1 MFSTALI
8 KPNTVPEWLFIE
20 YVLCA
25 LPILWLLGTRIYN
38 LFFHKLASLPG
49 PIAYRAS
56 GLPYV
61 YKLITGQWPHTLK
74 ALHEEYGPIVR
85 YSPNDVSFISAQAW
99 NEIYGHGKP
108 NKPTM
113 SKDLRLYRE
122 TLTES
127 KNILIANDAD
137 HSRMRRLLSHAFSEK
152 ALRGQEDILRSH
164 IDKLISSLGTRADEQ
179 GETAV
184 VDLCLWY
191 NLLTFDVLGDLAF
204 GEPFGCLDSG
214 DYHPW
219 VAIIFD
225 GFKLSSYVQ
234 SLRRY
239 PRAFHILKFLLPH
252 DLIARQQVHQRQSFD
267 KVKMRVELGAKPDDP
282 NARKDFLSYVLR
294 HNDERGMTADEM
306 GENANILIT
315 AGSETTATALTATTY
330 WLLRNPAVYQK
341 LVNEIRSRFAT
352 EADIDAQSVCQIDY
366 LLAALKEGLRMHPP
380 VPSGLARQVP
390 KGGASICDNWIAED
404 TKVSVSH
411 YVAYSSTL
419 NFTLPDQFIPER
431 WLDTTPFAND
441 ATEVFQPFSY
451 GPRNCIGMNLAHIE
465 MRIALARVLWNYDL
479 ELQPASQSWHK
490 QKIYIFWEKPA
501 LLVRVIRRKNLV
513 QRTKTPSS

>member
-1 MFSTALI
+1 MSYALLLT
-8 KPNTVPEWLFIE
+8 PNIGQQIE
-20 YVLCA
+20 DCSA
-25 LPILWLLGTRIYN
+25 DNNIQILWLLGTWIYN
-38 LFFHKLASLPG
+38 SFFHKLASLPG

-61 YKLITGQWPHTLK
+61 YKLATGQWPHTLK
-74 ALHEEYGPIVR
+74 ALHEKYGPIVR
-85 YSPNDVSFISAQAW
+85 FAPNDVSFISAQAW

-152 ALRGQEDILRSH
+152 ALRGQEDIMQSH

-191 NLLTFDVLGDLAF
+191 NFLTFDVLGDLAF

-214 DYHPW
+214 GYHPW
-219 VAIIFD
+219 VAIVFD
-225 GFKLSSYVQ
+225 SFKLASYVQ
-234 SLRRY
+234 GLRRY
-239 PRAFHILKFLLPH
+239 PRAFHILKQFLPR
-252 DLIARQQVHQRQSFD
+252 DLVARQQTHQRQSFG
-267 KVKMRVELGAKPDDP
+267 KVKMRAELGAKLDDP

-294 HNDERGMTADEM
+294 HNDERGMTPDEM

-315 AGSETTATALTATTY
+315 AGSETTATALTSTTY
-330 WLLRNPAVYQK
+330 WLLRNPAVHQK

-352 EADIDAQSVCQIDY
+352 EADIDVQSVCQIDY

-390 KGGASICDNWIAED
+390 KGGASICDKWIAED

-411 YVAYSSTL
+411 YVAYSSPL
-419 NFTLPDQFIPER
+419 NFTLPDQYIPER
-431 WLDTTPFAND
+431 WLDTALFAND

-451 GPRNCIGMNLAHIE
+451 GPRNCIGMNLAHAE
-465 MRIALARVLWNYDL
+465 MRMALARVLWNYDL

-501 LLVRVIRRKNLV
+501 LLVRVSRRKDFV
-513 QRTKTPSS
+513 QTTKTPSS